1 MPDIVVSHVQSP
13 GRSLMMVG
21 KGCTGEAGTA
31 GAPGAVMNA
40 IDDAL
45 APFGVRVSSQ
55 PIRPE
60 KMLRAPSRL

>member
-1 MPDIVVSHVQSP
+1 
-13 GRSLMMVG
+13 
-21 KGCTGEAGTA
+21 
-31 GAPGAVMNA
+31 MNA